1 MEELDLKEIFKM
13 IWDSKKIVIVI
24 TIIMMIIAGTY
35 SLVFQTPKY
44 QSSTTLVLTK
54 SENTED
60 SVTQTDVT
68 MNQKLVS
75 TYSEIIKSDRVLN
88 QVIENL
94 NLEGLTI
101 SSLKSSIKVKAV
113 ENTEV
118 IRITV
123 SNKNPALAAKI
134 ANEIGEVFSERVTEI
149 FKLNNV
155 YTLDEAKVSTEP
167 YNIKPVK
174 YVIIAFAVGVFVSC
188 AYIIIKNLF
197 DTAVKSTTEIEKA
210 LKIPVIAQI
219 AYHDEIGKREEI
231 NND

>member
-134 ANEIGEVFSERVTEI
+134 ANEIGEVFSERVIEI

>member
-174 YVIIAFAVGVFVSC
+174 YVIIAFVVGVFVSC